1 MTFILTI
8 FILAFLMAIMAVG
21 VMVGGRRLR
30 GSCGGVGGE
39 DCICDET
46 GKPILMPDCDDDFHA
61 CEKDHTTCA
70 YATKA
75 CELKHSH
82 EGGGLFASALRAVAA
97 ENKAGPVEG
106 CSADAQ

>member
-1 MTFILTI
+1 MTFLITI
-8 FILAFLMAIMAVG
+8 FGIALLMSMMAIGLMF
-21 VMVGGRRLR
+21 GGRRLR

-46 GKPILMPDCDDDFHA
+46 GKPILKPDCDEDFYA

-82 EGGGLFASALRAVAA
+82 EGGGMFAAALRAVAA
-97 ENKAGPVEG
+97 ETRAGGSKG
-106 CSADAQ
+106 CPIDAQ